1 MAEDTYNHPQW
12 FWVLPIIGVIGVRHY
27 MVLGCENNSTP
38 SFPWN
43 LDFLS
48 RSPGIK
54 FYVPHAY
61 EPPKFSNIHVTA
73 EPGYRDQ
80 LHITSISECSYSK
93 AMSRVE

>member
-12 FWVLPIIGVIGVRHY
+12 FWVLPIIGVIGVRHS
-27 MVLGCENNSTP
+27 MVLRCENNSTP
-38 SFPWN
+38 TLLWN
-43 LDFLS
+43 LYFLS

-54 FYVPHAY
+54 FHVPHAY

-80 LHITSISECSYSK
+80 LDITSISERSSSK
-93 AMSRVE
+93 GMSEVE